1 MDITEKLLEPRYV
14 YVSETQNTVTVLPQ
28 KRDFEAVEE
37 IKKLRQMVMES
48 NELKLKRLRAE
59 LNEADW
65 EGDTTRADAIRHEMA
80 RLELMLSVG
89 THYDEPF

>member
-14 YVSETQNTVTVLPQ
+14 YVSETQNTKTVLPER
-28 KRDFEAVEE
+28 RDFEAVEE
-37 IKKLRQMVMES
+37 IKRLRQMVAES

-65 EGDTTRADAIRHEMA
+65 DGDTRRRHEMA

>member
-1 MDITEKLLEPRYV
+1 
-14 YVSETQNTVTVLPQ
+14 
-28 KRDFEAVEE
+28 
-37 IKKLRQMVMES
+37 MES

-65 EGDTTRADAIRHEMA
+65 EGDTARADAIRHEMA

-89 THYDEPF
+89 TKFDEPF

>member
-1 MDITEKLLEPRYV
+1 
-14 YVSETQNTVTVLPQ
+14 
-28 KRDFEAVEE
+28 
-37 IKKLRQMVMES
+37 MES

-65 EGDTTRADAIRHEMA
+65 EGDATRADAIRHEMA

-89 THYDEPF
+89 THYDEPFQ